1 MVYRVVGLVVGVG
14 EVVVVPPPVAVIILH
29 LRRAVG
35 GDVDLDTV
43 NTGVKQAV
51 LNTLPPI
58 VSLSNCTYL
67 QMARYMV
74 VVGVRLVGEGG
85 WLVVEGGM
93 MEVTQTSRNRQSN
106 NLQCM

>member
-1 MVYRVVGLVVGVG
+1 MSKKGSFEYTS
-14 EVVVVPPPVAVIILH
+14 
-29 LRRAVG
+29 
-35 GDVDLDTV
+35 TV
-43 NTGVKQAV
+43 
-51 LNTLPPI
+51 
-58 VSLSNCTYL
+58 SSSNCTYL

-74 VVGVRLVGEGG
+74 VVGVRLVVEGG